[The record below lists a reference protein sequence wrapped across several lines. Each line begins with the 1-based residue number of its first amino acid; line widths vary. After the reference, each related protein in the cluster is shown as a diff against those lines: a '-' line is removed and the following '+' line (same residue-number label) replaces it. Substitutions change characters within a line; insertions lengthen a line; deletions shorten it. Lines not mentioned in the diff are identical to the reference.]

1 MKFYLVLVRKW
12 KYCTVLVLRMARRIW
27 KETKQQPETAG
38 SGNML
43 GCCLVF
49 FPFLWAIL
57 WPHPV
62 YCKEELRRT
71 SACLGH
77 ARFFSCKEI
86 NSQHLYPFKVHLFF
100 FTGNTIQMQSKENI
114 ILISSENWVG
124 IFLWIADWHASAAFI
139 AWPPWRR
146 EFSAQLCT
154 VVIKGQ
160 RPAAGL
166 CLLSKLAWQL
176 PTCPVVSHSLLLL
189 SLLLNP
195 H

>member
-1 MKFYLVLVRKW
+1 MLGTKGMVQKAALRLRDPAGSLWPRGQVFYHP
-12 KYCTVLVLRMARRIW
+12 CTVLVLRISHRIW
-27 KETKQQPETAG
+27 KENKQQPGTAG

-124 IFLWIADWHASAAFI
+124 IFL
-139 AWPPWRR
+139 
-146 EFSAQLCT
+146 
-154 VVIKGQ
+154 
-160 RPAAGL
+160 
-166 CLLSKLAWQL
+166 
-176 PTCPVVSHSLLLL
+176 
-189 SLLLNP
+189 
-195 H
+195 